1 MDNSSLFE
9 EMIDL
14 ISFFLYKRKKAAS
27 SHHNFA
33 HENNK
38 EVWLRGLKRHT
49 ANVLNREVPEVRILL
64 LPPNMAR

>member
-9 EMIDL
+9 EMIDF

-33 HENNK
+33 YENNK
-38 EVWLRGLKRHT
+38 EVWLRDLKLRLSKNSIQT
-49 ANVLNREVPEVRILL
+49 CLNDVEREQFI
-64 LPPNMAR
+64 